1 MDSPITKKSRGS
13 RPPFGMLVIII
24 IQQKKLK
31 IKLHLD
37 YKDGFLLTKL
47 YFSLIKVAFR
57 LQNIT
62 SHLQKLRFE
71 LQSGISPYYSLMIYF
86 LIENTNSKI

>member
-13 RPPFGMLVIII
+13 RPPFGMPVIII

-37 YKDGFLLTKL
+37 YKYGFSITKL
-47 YFSLIKVAFR
+47 YISLTKVAFR
-57 LQNIT
+57 LQNFT
-62 SHLQKLRFE
+62 SQIQKLRFE
-71 LQSGISPYYSLMIYF
+71 LQSGISPYNSLY
-86 LIENTNSKI
+86 